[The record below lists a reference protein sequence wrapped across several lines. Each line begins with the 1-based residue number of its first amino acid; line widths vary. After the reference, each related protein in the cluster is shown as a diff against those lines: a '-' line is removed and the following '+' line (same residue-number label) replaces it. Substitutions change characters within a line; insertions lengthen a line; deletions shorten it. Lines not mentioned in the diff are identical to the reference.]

1 MEHAWI
7 KSRDAEVTMKFPET
21 EPGYYGSSYPMSV
34 SAYKAELTR
43 ARIRELWRWPD
54 GIDEGDICGGS
65 VKTKE

>member
-1 MEHAWI
+1 
-7 KSRDAEVTMKFPET
+7 MKFPEP
-21 EPGYYGSSYPMSV
+21 EPGSYGSSYPMCV

-43 ARIRELWRWPD
+43 ARIRELRRWLD